1 MATTLTA
8 LVARIAMDTSEVE
21 AGSKQV
27 RSDLNRVNGVFRE
40 METEADKIAKKIE
53 SVIRQFQ
60 RGKLSAEDYAKA
72 IKHLGD
78 KYRKANGEVTLVEK
92 GMAKLT
98 AAITPQRV
106 ALVAATATLAGMAAA
121 VAALVKAYDIA
132 TDKMAELD
140 PIIKQSKAMGELTEN
155 VQSLAFALSESA
167 GMSIDETTQSLTEL
181 QKRLGEAQLGTGE
194 AANALKILGL
204 NAADLARQSPVEQ
217 FRTIAAELQRVEDA
231 TMRAYLADKLFA
243 EQGKKLVNGLMQS
256 KKTLAEAE
264 AQAKAYGLTVDKF
277 QAAGIEAAND
287 QLGRVRAQID
297 GIVTQFSAELAPALQ
312 FFATELQGILPLAG
326 NMRMEFEMMVDTLV
340 AAQAMARS
348 FSAGLIEGLAS
359 IEGYGSEI
367 GNAIAPDDVATVLK
381 KFHQMRDAAR
391 EAANQANEARNANMA
406 NEIAAQKVQQEYEKQ
421 VKALKDQTDAA
432 MGLNVAHQNAL
443 KAREQMTSVQ
453 REYLAILDNILAE
466 EKEIAKQKE
475 KAAKAEEKRLADLE
489 DLRKRGE
496 EMIVQNDP
504 AKQMEKQLA
513 DLNVLLS
520 VLGESFRSTYDR
532 EVQKII
538 SDAAKAKLGDAERP
552 GLIEAG
558 TQGAVDVM
566 QRGIFDAQEK
576 QLQVQ
581 EEQKLLQEAQLAAQQ
596 ETNRRLSELG
606 LVTAIR

>member
-27 RSDLNRVNGVFRE
+27 RGDLNRVNGVFRE

-60 RGKLSAEDYAKA
+60 RGKLTTEQYNKA
-72 IKHLGD
+72 MEHLGA
-78 KYRKANGEVTLVEK
+78 KYRKANGEIGFLEK
-92 GMAKLT
+92 GIANLT
-98 AAITPQRV
+98 AAITPQRL
-106 ALVAATATLAGMAAA
+106 AFAAATGAIAAMAAA
-121 VAALVKAYDIA
+121 LATAVKVYDIA
-132 TDKMAELD
+132 TAKMAELD

-167 GMSIDETTQSLTEL
+167 GMSIDETSRSLMEL

-194 AANALKILGL
+194 AARALQILGL
-204 NAADLARQSPVEQ
+204 NATQLAKQSPAEQ
-217 FRTIAAELQRVEDA
+217 FRTVAAALQGVEDA

-256 KKTLAEAE
+256 KQSLAEAE
-264 AQAKAYGLTVDKF
+264 AQARAYGLTVDKF

-312 FFATELQGILPLAG
+312 FFAAELQSILPLAG
-326 NMRMEFEMMVDTLV
+326 NMRKEFEIMVDTLV
-340 AAQAMARS
+340 AAQAMSRNFA
-348 FSAGLIEGLAS
+348 AGLVDGLVS
-359 IEGYGSEI
+359 IEGYKSEI
-367 GNAIAPDDVATVLK
+367 GDVIGTDDVATVLK
-381 KFHQMRDAAR
+381 KFHEMRDAAR
-391 EAANQANEARNANMA
+391 AAAEEARKANEANVSA
-406 NEIAAQKVQQEYEKQ
+406 EIAAEQVKNEYDKQ
-421 VKALKDQTDAA
+421 VKALKDQIDAA
-432 MGLNVAHQNAL
+432 MEIDRAHEKAL
-443 KAREQMTSVQ
+443 AARKKMNSVQ
-453 REYLAILDNILAE
+453 RELLTYLENQLAE
-466 EKEIAKQKE
+466 EKAIAKEKE

-552 GLIEAG
+552 GMIEAG
-558 TQGAVDVM
+558 TQAAVDVM
-566 QRGIFDAQEK
+566 QQGIFDAQEK
-576 QLQVQ
+576 QLLVQ
-581 EEQKLLQEAQLAAQQ
+581 EEQKLIQEAQLAAQN